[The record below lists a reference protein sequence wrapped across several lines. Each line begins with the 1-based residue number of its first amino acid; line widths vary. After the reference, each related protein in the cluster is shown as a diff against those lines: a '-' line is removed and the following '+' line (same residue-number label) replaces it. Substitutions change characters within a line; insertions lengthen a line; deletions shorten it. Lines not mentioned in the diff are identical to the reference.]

1 MRLIVGVSGASGAIY
16 AIRLLEV
23 LKQMNVETHLILT
36 PAGRENILLE
46 TEYGIEYVESLA
58 SAFYSH
64 MDMDAAVSSGSF
76 QTDGM
81 VVVPCSMKTLAGIAH
96 GYEENL
102 LIRAALQRP

>member
-46 TEYGIEYVESLA
+46 TEYGIEYV
-58 SAFYSH
+58 
-64 MDMDAAVSSGSF
+64 
-76 QTDGM
+76 
-81 VVVPCSMKTLAGIAH
+81 
-96 GYEENL
+96 
-102 LIRAALQRP
+102 